1 MNKDRL
7 KCIVS
12 GLTRFELTGLE
23 KQFVQSVE
31 TYFNQNHLLTD
42 QQESILEGLY
52 REKIRF
58 IKTAVLL
65 TVASVGRIGY
75 GVHRRLPL

>member
-7 KCIVS
+7 KCILS

-31 TYFNQNHLLTD
+31 NYFNQNNLLTD
-42 QQESILEGLY
+42 QQESILEGFY

-58 IKTAVLL
+58 FKTAVLL
-65 TVASVGRIGY
+65 KMADLKSQ
-75 GVHRRLPL
+75 

>member
-1 MNKDRL
+1 MHKDRL

-23 KQFVQSVE
+23 KRFVQSVE
-31 TYFNQNHLLTD
+31 EYFNQNNLLTN

-58 IKTAVLL
+58 FKTAVLL
-65 TVASVGRIGY
+65 NMADLKSQ
-75 GVHRRLPL
+75 